1 MEGHLV
7 MHLTVKVGLIGHSKM
22 DLVLSL
28 LVGLNSRFVTG
39 PLLEYTIVSHSN
51 PTVMSHSVPVVMDE

>member
-1 MEGHLV
+1 
-7 MHLTVKVGLIGHSKM
+7 MHLTVKVDLIGHSKM

-39 PLLEYTIVSHSN
+39 PSLDYTFVSHN
-51 PTVMSHSVPVVMDE
+51 NHMVMNHCIPVVMDE